1 MESAVSNGE
10 DERERT
16 NRRVGEVL
24 QELRVAMPGVQVLFA
39 FLLTVPFA
47 DGFER
52 VTQFERDVYLFT
64 LLTAAVSSALF
75 IAPVAY
81 HRLLFGLGEKRRLL
95 EFAARAAVV
104 GLIFLALSMTGAILL
119 VTSFLFEL
127 WTALLTTAAIVVLF
141 LWLWFG
147 VGALQRRR
155 AEADPDG

>member
-1 MESAVSNGE
+1 MAELDSGTE

-47 DGFER
+47 AGFDD

-64 LLTAAVSSALF
+64 LLCAAISSALF

-81 HRLLFGLGEKRRLL
+81 HRLLFGLGEKERLL
-95 EFAARAAVV
+95 DFAARAAIV
-104 GLIFLALSMTGAILL
+104 GLIFLALSMSGAILL
-119 VTSFLFEL
+119 VTSYLFEL
-127 WTALLTTAAIVVLF
+127 WTALLTTGGLVLLF
-141 LWLWFG
+141 IWLWFI
-147 VGALQRRR
+147 VGAVQRMNARP
-155 AEADPDG
+155 ED

>member
-1 MESAVSNGE
+1 MAELDSSTE

-47 DGFER
+47 AGFDD

-64 LLTAAVSSALF
+64 LLCAAVSSALF

-81 HRLLFGLGEKRRLL
+81 HRLLFGLGEKERLL
-95 EFAARAAVV
+95 DFAARAAIV
-104 GLIFLALSMTGAILL
+104 GLIFLALSMSGAILL
-119 VTSFLFEL
+119 VTSYLFEL
-127 WTALLTTAAIVVLF
+127 WTALLTTGGLVLLF
-141 LWLWFG
+141 IWLWFI
-147 VGALQRRR
+147 VGAVQRMNAR
-155 AEADPDG
+155 AED